1 MVEFTYPDMA
11 AEAGQR
17 PREAREEAP
26 LGGRGRNALR
36 GSIEVSRYE
45 S

>member
-1 MVEFTYPDMA
+1 MVVFTYLDMA

-17 PREAREEAP
+17 AREAREEGP
-26 LGGRGRNALR
+26 LGGRGRNALG